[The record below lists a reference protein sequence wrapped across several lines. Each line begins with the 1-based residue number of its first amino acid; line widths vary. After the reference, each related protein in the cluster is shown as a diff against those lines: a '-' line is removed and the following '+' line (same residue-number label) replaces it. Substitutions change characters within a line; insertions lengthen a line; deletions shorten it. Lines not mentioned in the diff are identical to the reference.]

1 MMASVPIPGPFAH
14 TKAASPRE
22 IETRA
27 DFDECLAAAKL
38 AGTIVQGLRLDLN
51 PPDLRGVDV
60 TDTLFVGCRFR
71 DADTAADIVRRGGSV
86 VPIFEDTPYPSSPAR
101 LYTPTDLAA
110 GFADTGGFEA
120 MFDTIVYRHFL
131 SRGGPLPDVR
141 EALAQRIH
149 DAGIDDALLDAMR
162 TWTDRYGAATVVG
175 VMGGHAEPR
184 GTATYRV
191 AAALGA
197 ELTRAG
203 RLVVTGGGPGVM
215 EATNLGAFLSGR
227 SAEDLD
233 AAIDLLASAPSFED
247 HGPYTAAALKVR
259 AAYPAETYGRSAS
272 SRAETYG
279 RSASSRAETY
289 GRSASSRAENTDGM
303 DWLAAGGLSIPTWL
317 YGHEPANLFA
327 GGIAKYFSNAI
338 REDTLLRL
346 ARGGVVFAPG
356 WAGTVQ
362 EVFQAATKAFYYA
375 DGASGPLVFLGAS
388 FWTDT
393 VPVRS
398 LLAPLL
404 AASPHGDQSG
414 LIRLTDDVS
423 EAVAAL
429 TGG

>member
-1 MMASVPIPGPFAH
+1 MMADMSLVTPEIWSY
-14 TKAASPRE
+14 ASSPDE
-22 IETRA
+22 IETRGA
-27 DFDECLAAAKL
+27 LDRRLATGSL
-38 AGTIVQGLRLDLN
+38 AGATIQGIRLDLV
-51 PPDLRGVDV
+51 PPDLTAIDV
-60 TDTLFVGCRFR
+60 ADALFVGCRFP
-71 DADTAADIVRRGGSV
+71 DAASAADVVRRGGSV
-86 VPIFEDTPYPSSPAR
+86 VPIFEETPYPSSPGQ
-101 LYTPTDLAA
+101 LYRPADLAA
-110 GFADTGGFEA
+110 GFAESGGRFEG

-149 DAGIDDALLDAMR
+149 DAGIDDALGDAMR
-162 TWTDRYGAATVVG
+162 DWSASHGPTSVVG

-184 GTATYRV
+184 GSQTYRL

-215 EATNLGAFLSGR
+215 EAANLGAYLSGR
-227 SAEDLD
+227 DPADLT
-233 AAIDLLASAPSFED
+233 AAVDLLATAPDFRFHD
-247 HGPYTAAALKVR
+247 PYTAMALTVR
-259 AAYPAETYGRSAS
+259 DAYPAAARQDST
-272 SRAETYG
+272 
-279 RSASSRAETY
+279 
-289 GRSASSRAENTDGM
+289 
-303 DWLAAGGLSIPTWL
+303 DWLAAGGLAIPTWL

-362 EVFQAATKAFYYA
+362 EVFQAATKAFYLA
-375 DGASGPLVFLGAS
+375 DGQSGPLVFLGTQ
-388 FWTDT
+388 FWTAT

-398 LLAPLL
+398 LLGPLL
-404 AASPHGDQSG
+404 AASPHGDMSG

-423 EAVAAL
+423 EAVGVL

>member
-1 MMASVPIPGPFAH
+1 MMAGVHFPGPLSNM
-14 TKAASPRE
+14 KPASPPE
-22 IETRA
+22 IETRT
-27 DFDECLAAAKL
+27 DFDEFVATASL
-38 AGTIVQGLRLDLN
+38 AGTIVQGVRLDLN
-51 PPDLRGVDV
+51 PPDLHGADV
-60 TDTLFVGCRFR
+60 TDTLFVGCRFP
-71 DADTAADIVRRGGSV
+71 DAGTAADVVRRGGNV

-110 GFADTGGFEA
+110 GFADTGGFDA

-149 DAGIDDALLDAMR
+149 DAGIDDALLDTMQAWSR
-162 TWTDRYGAATVVG
+162 RHGATTVVG

-184 GTATYRV
+184 GTATYRM
-191 AAALGA
+191 AAALGS

-215 EATNLGAFLSGR
+215 EAANLGAFLSGR
-227 SAEDLD
+227 SASDRD
-233 AAIDLLASAPSFED
+233 AAIDVLAAAPDFTD
-247 HGPYTAAALKVR
+247 HGPYTAAALRVR

-279 RSASSRAETY
+279 RSARSRAETP
-289 GRSASSRAENTDGM
+289 GDPDGLN
-303 DWLAAGGLSIPTWL
+303 WLAAGGMSIPTWL

-346 ARGGVVFAPG
+346 ARGGMVFAPG
-356 WAGTVQ
+356 WAGTLL
-362 EVFQAATKAFYYA
+362 EVFQAATMAFYPA

-388 FWTDT
+388 FWTNT

-398 LLAPLL
+398 LLGPLL

>member
-1 MMASVPIPGPFAH
+1 MIASVPIPGPFPH
-14 TKAASPRE
+14 SQPYTKAASPDE

-27 DFDECLAAAKL
+27 QLDERLVIGTL
-38 AGTIVQGLRLDLN
+38 AGTIVQGVRLDVN
-51 PPDLRGVDV
+51 PPDLTAIDV
-60 TDTLFVGCRFR
+60 SDTLFVGCRFA
-71 DADTAADIVRRGGSV
+71 DAERAADVVRRGGNV
-86 VPIFEDTPYPSSPAR
+86 VPIFEDTPYPSSPPR
-101 LYTPTDLAA
+101 LYAPTDLAA
-110 GFADTGGFEA
+110 GFADTAGFDA

-131 SRGGPLPDVR
+131 ARGGPLPDVR

-149 DAGIDDALLDAMR
+149 DAGIDDALLDTM
-162 TWTDRYGAATVVG
+162 AAWIAVHGVTSVVG
-175 VMGGHAEPR
+175 VMGGHQEPR
-184 GTATYRV
+184 GSGTYRL

-197 ELTRAG
+197 ALTRAG

-215 EATNLGAFLSGR
+215 EAANLGSFLSGR
-227 SAEDLD
+227 EDADLD
-233 AAIDLLASAPSFED
+233 AAIDVLTTAPDFHD
-247 HGPYTAAALKVR
+247 HGPYTAAALRVR
-259 AAYPAETYGRSAS
+259 AAYPASAS
-272 SRAETYG
+272 SRTGESEAE
-279 RSASSRAETY
+279 R
-289 GRSASSRAENTDGM
+289 M

-317 YGHEPANLFA
+317 YGHEPSNLFA

-362 EVFQAATKAFYYA
+362 EIFQAATKAFYFA
-375 DGASGPLVFLGAS
+375 DGASGPLVFLGKS
-388 FWTDT
+388 FWTET

-414 LIRLTDDVS
+414 LVRLTDDVS
-423 EAVAAL
+423 EAVSVL

>member
-1 MMASVPIPGPFAH
+1 MMAGVHFPGPLSNM
-14 TKAASPRE
+14 KPASPPE
-22 IETRA
+22 IETRT
-27 DFDECLAAAKL
+27 DFDEFVATASL
-38 AGTIVQGLRLDLN
+38 AGTIVQGVRLDLN

-60 TDTLFVGCRFR
+60 TDTLFVGCRFP
-71 DADTAADIVRRGGSV
+71 DAETAADVVRRGGNV

-110 GFADTGGFEA
+110 GFADTGGFDA

-149 DAGIDDALLDAMR
+149 DAGIDDALLDTMQAWIQR
-162 TWTDRYGAATVVG
+162 NGASTVVG
-175 VMGGHAEPR
+175 VMGGHAEQR
-184 GTATYRV
+184 GTATYRM
-191 AAALGA
+191 AAALGC

-215 EATNLGAFLSGR
+215 EAANLGAFLSGR
-227 SAEDLD
+227 SASDMD
-233 AAIDLLASAPSFED
+233 AAIDLLATAPNFTD

-259 AAYPAETYGRSAS
+259 AAYPARTYGRSAS
-272 SRAETYG
+272 SRAGIDG
-279 RSASSRAETY
+279 RSASSRA
-289 GRSASSRAENTDGM
+289 GDMDSL

-398 LLAPLL
+398 LLGPLL
-404 AASPHGDQSG
+404 AASPHGDQSR

-423 EAVAAL
+423 EAVATL

>member
-1 MMASVPIPGPFAH
+1 MMADVPIPGPLPYV
-14 TKAASPRE
+14 KPASPRE

-27 DFDECLAAAKL
+27 DFDGCLAAASL
-38 AGTIVQGLRLDLN
+38 AGTIVQGVRLDLN
-51 PPDLRGVDV
+51 PPDLRRVDV
-60 TDTLFVGCRFR
+60 TDTLFVGCRFI
-71 DADTAADIVRRGGSV
+71 DAEAAADVVRRGGSV

-110 GFADTGGFEA
+110 GFADVGGFDA

-149 DAGIDDALLDAMR
+149 DAGIDDALLDTMR
-162 TWTDRYGAATVVG
+162 TWTDRHGANTVVG

-184 GTATYRV
+184 GTTTYRM

-227 SAEDLD
+227 SASDLES
-233 AAIDLLASAPSFED
+233 AIDLLATAPAFED

-259 AAYPAETYGRSAS
+259 ATFPAESYGRSLGH
-272 SRAETYG
+272 RAEG
-279 RSASSRAETY
+279 LGGAGSL
-289 GRSASSRAENTDGM
+289 
-303 DWLAAGGLSIPTWL
+303 DWLIAGGLAVPTWL

-388 FWTDT
+388 FWTET

-398 LLAPLL
+398 LLEPLL

-423 EAVAAL
+423 EAVSAL

>member
-1 MMASVPIPGPFAH
+1 MMAGVPIPGLLPH
-14 TKAASPRE
+14 TRAASPRE

-27 DFDECLAAAKL
+27 DFDECLAAARL
-38 AGTIVQGLRLDLN
+38 AGTIVQGVRLDVN
-51 PPDLRGVDV
+51 PPDLSGVDV
-60 TDTLFVGCRFR
+60 TDTLFVGCRFP
-71 DADTAADIVRRGGSV
+71 DADSAADVVRRGGSV

-110 GFADTGGFEA
+110 GFADTGGFDA

-149 DAGIDDALLDAMR
+149 DAGIDDALLDTMHQ
-162 TWTDRYGAATVVG
+162 WTERHGASTVVG

-184 GTATYRV
+184 GTATYRM

-215 EATNLGAFLSGR
+215 EAANLGAFLSGR
-227 SAEDLD
+227 SASDLD
-233 AAIDLLASAPSFED
+233 AAIDLLATAPEFAD
-247 HGPYTAAALKVR
+247 HGPFTAAALKVR
-259 AAYPAETYGRSAS
+259 ASYPAGTYGRSAS
-272 SRAETYG
+272 SREEAPG
-279 RSASSRAETY
+279 DVDS
-289 GRSASSRAENTDGM
+289 M

-398 LLAPLL
+398 LLGPLL
-404 AASPHGDQSG
+404 AASPHGDESG
-414 LIRLTDDVS
+414 LIRLTDDIS

>member
-1 MMASVPIPGPFAH
+1 MIAGVPIPGPLPYL
-14 TKAASPRE
+14 KPASPDE

-27 DFDECLAAAKL
+27 QFDERLAL
-38 AGTIVQGLRLDLN
+38 GTVAGATVQGLRLDLN
-51 PPDLRGVDV
+51 PPDLRGVDLR
-60 TDTLFVGCRFR
+60 DTLFVGCRFP
-71 DADTAADIVRRGGSV
+71 DAQSAADVVRRGGSV
-86 VPIFEDTPYPSSPAR
+86 VPIFEETPYPSSPAY

-149 DAGIDDALLDAMR
+149 DAGIDDALLDAMQGWS
-162 TWTDRYGAATVVG
+162 TAHGATTVVG

-184 GTATYRV
+184 GSRTYRI
-191 AAALGA
+191 AAELGA
-197 ELTRAG
+197 ALTRAD

-215 EATNLGAFLSGR
+215 EAANLGAFMSGR
-227 SAEDLD
+227 SQSDLE
-233 AAIDLLASAPSFED
+233 AAIDMLAIAPDFRD
-247 HGPYTAAALKVR
+247 HNPYTATALKVR
-259 AAYPAETYGRSAS
+259 AAYPAVDLGDL
-272 SRAETYG
+272 
-279 RSASSRAETY
+279 
-289 GRSASSRAENTDGM
+289 DGVG
-303 DWLAAGGLSIPTWL
+303 WLAAGGLSIPTWL

-362 EVFQAATKAFYYA
+362 EVFQAATKAFYFA
-375 DGASGPLVFLGAS
+375 DGASGPLVFLGS
-388 FWTDT
+388 MFWTET

-398 LLAPLL
+398 LLGPLL
-404 AASPHGDQSG
+404 SASPHGDQSG

-423 EAVAAL
+423 EAVSVL